1 MGKAGRKVGK
11 VERKLED
18 RFFDLLLKTLNYAIE
33 FADEKSYAN
42 LRFMDLFN
50 DLLELQPLIREISES
65 EFYERLRQ
73 KIKARRLSTDQ
84 ETEIKFQHELLKMF
98 IDEWRNRISQNPQ

>member
-11 VERKLED
+11 VERKLEN
-18 RFFDLLLKTLNYAIE
+18 RFFDLLLKILNYAIE

-50 DLLELQPLIREISES
+50 DLLELQPLIREISED